1 MISQDELA
9 LGADTK
15 DRGPGPG
22 DREISPVQTNRKK
35 NQSKVISFLECS
47 TLVQK

>member
-1 MISQDELA
+1 MISQHELA

-15 DRGPGPG
+15 DRGPG

-35 NQSKVISFLECS
+35 YQSKVISFLECS